1 MVTIPRLVVAAA
13 ASSAGKTTI
22 ATGLMGALRAAGHD
36 VAGFKVGPD
45 FIDPGYHALA
55 TGRPGRNLDAVL
67 TSEELVPRLFLHGAG
82 RSAALSSR
90 ATAEPERSLRS
101 AALSSRATAEP
112 ERSLRS
118 AALSLRRAARHE
130 GPPTLPELQES
141 PADIAIVEG
150 VMGLFDGQLGRDGF
164 GSTAH
169 IARLVDAPVLL
180 VVDAAGSSRTA
191 AAAALGLRAFDLP
204 SSSPG
209 ARPGVFP
216 LIAGVIVNRV
226 ASSRHAAE
234 LAAVFERAGLPV
246 LGMVPRNAGIAAPSR
261 HLGLV
266 PAAER
271 DESAATV
278 AALAAHVAE
287 HVDLDAVRQL
297 AAAAPGL
304 DTEPW
309 DPTAAVTPVTGRPV
323 VGVMAGRAFTFRY
336 AETEELLRA
345 AGCTVVEIDPLRETE
360 LPAGIAGLYIGGGF
374 PEVHAIELS
383 RNAGLRRAIAD
394 AVRSGLPTVAEC
406 AGQLYL
412 GEHLDGHPMVGVLP
426 ASARMTPRLTLGY
439 RSAVAPSDTLLA
451 RAGEA
456 VTGHEFHR
464 TQTVPRAGG
473 RPAWRWAEAEEGFSL
488 DPADTG
494 APTLHSSYLH
504 LHWAGQPGCAQRFA
518 EAAAGFA
525 WRGALRDADHSS
537 LAVGSSGSGKV
548 TVAEERPRDEATRA
562 TVPEERPRDD
572 AARATVPEERPR
584 DDAAS
589 RRADPQADGIDLH
602 HHGDHDVAPG
612 LVDLAVNVML
622 PGPPSWLA
630 EVIGRT
636 IPGLGAY
643 PDARE
648 ARQAIAAAHGVPPEM
663 VLPTAGGAEAF
674 ALIARTLG
682 ASHPLV
688 VHPQFTEP
696 EATLRA
702 AGHAVQRWLLPVTAD
717 SAPPPLADLPSWADA
732 LFVGNPTNPTGWL
745 HRHDHLLA
753 AGEGRLLVVDEAFM
767 DATDEAESLIGPQM
781 PNRLVLRS
789 LSKTWGLAGLR
800 VGYVVGDPALI
811 ARLENAQP
819 AWPLSAPAI
828 AAIVATNTPTALAEA
843 RERYASLPAHRA
855 HLATALAAAGFTS
868 IPSAAPFVLIDTS
881 PCGPASVR
889 VPLAAA
895 GFAVRRGESF
905 PGLTPAWIRV
915 RVPEPAVADRFV
927 AALATLRLQGPA
939 RG

>member
-22 ATGLMGALRAAGHD
+22 ATGLMGALRAAGHE

-82 RSAALSSR
+82 RSAALGS
-90 ATAEPERSLRS
+90 
-101 AALSSRATAEP
+101 
-112 ERSLRS
+112 
-118 AALSLRRAARHE
+118 RRAARHE
-130 GPPTLPELQES
+130 GPPTLPELQDS

-169 IARLVDAPVLL
+169 IARLIDAPVLL

-209 ARPGVFP
+209 VRPGVFP

-278 AALAAHVAE
+278 AALAAHVAA

-297 AAAAPGL
+297 AAAAPDL

-309 DPTAAVTPVTGRPV
+309 DPAAAVTPVTGRPV

-345 AGCTVVEIDPLRETE
+345 AGCTVVEVDPLRDAE

-473 RPAWRWAEAEEGFSL
+473 RPAWRWTEAEEGFSL
-488 DPADTG
+488 DPAGTG

-525 WRGALRDADHSS
+525 GRGALRDADPSS
-537 LAVGSSGSGKV
+537 LAVGSSGSGK
-548 TVAEERPRDEATRA
+548 A
-562 TVPEERPRDD
+562 TVPEERPRD
-572 AARATVPEERPR
+572 E
-584 DDAAS
+584 AAS

-702 AGHAVQRWLLPVTAD
+702 TGHAVQRWLLPVTAD

-745 HRHDHLLA
+745 HRRDHLLA
-753 AGEGRLLVVDEAFM
+753 AGEGRVLVVDEAFM
-767 DATDEAESLIGPQM
+767 DATDEVESLIGPQM

-811 ARLENAQP
+811 ARLENAQS

-828 AAIVATNTPTALAEA
+828 AAIVATNTPAALAEA

-889 VPLAAA
+889 RPLAAA